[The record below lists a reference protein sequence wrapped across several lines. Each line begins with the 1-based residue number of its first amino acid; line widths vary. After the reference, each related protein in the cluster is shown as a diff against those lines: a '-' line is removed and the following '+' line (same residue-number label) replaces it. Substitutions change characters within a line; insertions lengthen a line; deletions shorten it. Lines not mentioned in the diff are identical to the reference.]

1 MKKILLMALCLFL
14 LTSCNKNTNQNQA
27 NNEINEN
34 NIASSEENQ
43 ENQDPITFEG
53 QTDNYNITM
62 RISKFTKENLD
73 DIAVKYGE
81 DSDSYLSMQDDMP
94 SYKMETYVVYVGD
107 EVEGIESVESMKF
120 VTEIDGEEIESEVHG
135 RQEIMKALYGQV
147 NVTADK
153 YFYPDQKRGKLP
165 SEDSKIIVKSTENT
179 IDALNF
185 ECVLT
190 SN

>member
-1 MKKILLMALCLFL
+1 MKKFLLMALCLFL
-14 LTSCNKNTNQNQA
+14 LTSCNKNTNQKQT

-43 ENQDPITFEG
+43 ENKDEITFEG
-53 QTDNYNITM
+53 QTDNYNVTM
-62 RISKFTKENLD
+62 RISKFTKEDLD
-73 DIAVKYGE
+73 DIASKYGE

-94 SYKMETYVVYVGD
+94 SYKMETYLVYVGD

-135 RQEIMKALYGQV
+135 RQEVMKALQGHE

-185 ECVLT
+185 ECVLK
-190 SN
+190 

>member
-14 LTSCNKNTNQNQA
+14 LTSCNKNTNQT

-34 NIASSEENQ
+34 NITSSEENQ

-53 QTDNYNITM
+53 QTDNYNVMM
-62 RISKFTKENLD
+62 RISKFTKEDLD
-73 DIAVKYGE
+73 DIAVKYGK

-94 SYKMETYVVYVGD
+94 SYKMETFVIYTGD
-107 EVEGIESVESMKF
+107 EIENIDSVESMKF
-120 VTEIDGEEIESEVHG
+120 VTEIDGEEIETEIHG
-135 RQEIMKALYGQV
+135 REEVMKALQGHA

-153 YFYPDQKRGKLP
+153 YFYQDQKRGKLP
-165 SEDSKIIVKSTENT
+165 SEDSEIIVKSTENT

-185 ECVLT
+185 ECVL
-190 SN
+190 N

>member
-14 LTSCNKNTNQNQA
+14 LTSCNKNTNQNQT

-107 EVEGIESVESMKF
+107 EVEDIESVESMKF
-120 VTEIDGEEIESEVHG
+120 ITEIDGEEIESEVHG

>member
-14 LTSCNKNTNQNQA
+14 LTSCNKNQNQT

-43 ENQDPITFEG
+43 ENKDEITFEG
-53 QTDNYNITM
+53 QADNYNVM
-62 RISKFTKENLD
+62 MKISKFTKEDLD
-73 DIAVKYGE
+73 DIANKYGK

-94 SYKMETYVVYVGD
+94 IYKTETFVVYTGD
-107 EVEGIESVESMKF
+107 EIEDIESVESMKF
-120 VTEIDGEEIESEVHG
+120 VTEIDGEEIESEIHG
-135 RQEIMKALYGQV
+135 RQEVMKALQGHE

-153 YFYPDQKRGKLP
+153 YFYQDQKRGKLP
-165 SEDSKIIVKSTENT
+165 GEDSKIIVKSSGNS

-185 ECVLT
+185 ECILK
-190 SN
+190 

>member
-107 EVEGIESVESMKF
+107 EVEGLESVESMKF

>member
-107 EVEGIESVESMKF
+107 EVEDIESVESMKF

>member
-14 LTSCNKNTNQNQA
+14 LTSCNKNTNQTQT

-107 EVEGIESVESMKF
+107 EVEDIDSVESMKF